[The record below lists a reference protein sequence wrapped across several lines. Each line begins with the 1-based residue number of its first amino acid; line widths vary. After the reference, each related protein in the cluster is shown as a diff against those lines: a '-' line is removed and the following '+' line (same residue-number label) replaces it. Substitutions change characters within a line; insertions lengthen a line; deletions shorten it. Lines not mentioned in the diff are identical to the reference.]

1 MKNIIKKLKNKILWS
16 ELFIIASIFLFI
28 FTTFLLNFWIGMY
41 LLSIFLGV
49 LGYLIFKIY

>member
-16 ELFIIASIFLFI
+16 ELFIITSIFLFI

-41 LLSIFLGV
+41 LLSIFLGI

>member
-1 MKNIIKKLKNKILWS
+1 MKKLIKKLKNKILWS
-16 ELFIIASIFLFI
+16 ELFIMASIFLFI

>member
-41 LLSIFLGV
+41 LLSIFLGI

>member
-41 LLSIFLGV
+41 LLSIFLFI